1 MSQPLA
7 VAVMLGVAILI
18 LGLMLWGWT
27 RRRRRDAGIIAPFD
41 TRTPAQRTDDGGFTE
56 SGLYVASTAHG
67 APLERLAIA
76 GLAFRTKAAV
86 TVSPAGVAIDL
97 AGERPVLFTPDMLV
111 GVDRAT
117 WAVGRVV
124 EPDGLVLIAWRT
136 ALGVVVDSYLRL
148 HSDPRALIARIAEL
162 VPTINPPAS
171 PSTESTE

>member
-1 MSQPLA
+1 MSQPMA
-7 VAVMLGVAILI
+7 VGVMLGVAALI
-18 LGLMLWGWT
+18 LGLMLWGWM
-27 RRRRRDAGIIAPFD
+27 RRRRRDSGIIAPLD
-41 TRTPAQRTDDGGFTE
+41 TRTAAQRESDGGFTE
-56 SGLYVASTAHG
+56 AGLYVASTAHG
-67 APLERLAIA
+67 EPLDRLAIA

-86 TVSPAGVAIDL
+86 TVSPAGVALEL

-148 HSDPRALIARIAEL
+148 HSDPRALIARIGAL
-162 VPTINPPAS
+162 VPTITPSAS